1 MKTRQ
6 DKEMTDYTIPV
17 YTKNEI
23 ELSWQIEM
31 GTVYDKNIIN
41 RISLVY
47 SDIEIEL
54 SGPIWLG
61 AVCDEYQAGQ
71 RFDWSYKYGLHRK
84 WN

>member
-1 MKTRQ
+1 MTKTRQ
-6 DKEMTDYTIPV
+6 D
-17 YTKNEI
+17 N
-23 ELSWQIEM
+23 
-31 GTVYDKNIIN
+31 NIIN

-71 RFDWSYKYGLHRK
+71 RFDRSYKYGLHRK

>member
-1 MKTRQ
+1 MTKTRQ
-6 DKEMTDYTIPV
+6 D
-17 YTKNEI
+17 N
-23 ELSWQIEM
+23 
-31 GTVYDKNIIN
+31 NIIN

-71 RFDWSYKYGLHRK
+71 QFDRSYKYGLHRK